1 MHFYVNNLRCNQ
13 QSGSVSPEN
22 RVNPLVGTSIPE
34 SPSCDFS
41 YKTKAFRGKNRRE
54 MTCKATEVHQG
65 VA

>member
-13 QSGSVSPEN
+13 QSGSVSHEN
-22 RVNPLVGTSIPE
+22 LVNPFVVTSILQ

-41 YKTKAFRGKNRRE
+41 YKTKAFCGKNRRE
-54 MTCKATEVHQG
+54 TTYKTTEVHQG